1 MISGKI
7 YKIVSSNSDKVYI
20 GSTTYKYLSKRHG
33 IHLCNY
39 RKFLLGKHNYL
50 SSFDVIQYGDT
61 KIELLE
67 EITVPVSE
75 KQEIFK
81 REGFWINE
89 FKDTIINHNKA
100 GRTKKERYAEN
111 REYYIEKQKKYNLE
125 NKERIKTYYKN
136 YVAYKKRKSEK
147 FLNSL

>member
-20 GSTTYKYLSKRHG
+20 GSTTYKHLSKRHG

-136 YVAYKKRKSEK
+136 YVACKKRKSEK